1 MDLLSNFAGMVSD
14 SRKLLSYGSRFE
26 MFRRILSGVLG
37 KMVEDG
43 QMPQEIAETLA
54 VKMAYSEPKKFFG
67 L

>member
-1 MDLLSNFAGMVSD
+1 MTDNESGL
-14 SRKLLSYGSRFE
+14 
-26 MFRRILSGVLG
+26 RRPIRRVLSGALG